1 MNYLLFLTILPS
13 YLLGRYVYRMDKTE
27 KEPVGLLFRLFV
39 GGMVAV
45 ALTISISRLAKGHFA
60 ILTNEATDI
69 KSLIIYNFLGVA
81 LIEEACKWI
90 MLFIFTWRNKNFNF
104 LFDGIVYGVF
114 VAIGFATVENFLYV
128 FSNDGGF
135 VTALLRAVLSVPAH
149 AFFGVF
155 MGYYYGLSKMDHNR
169 KRGFLLFLILSL
181 LIPIL
186 LHGTFDFCLSI
197 NSWMFMAA
205 YALFVIILYI
215 VSFGRIKHLS
225 KNDRYIK

>member
-1 MNYLLFLTILPS
+1 MNYLTFLTILPS
-13 YLLGRYVYRMDKTE
+13 YLLGKYIYGMDKIE

-39 GGMVAV
+39 GGMLAV
-45 ALTISISRLAKGHFA
+45 GLTISISHLAKDSFP
-60 ILTNEATDI
+60 ILVSDSTDI
-69 KSLIIYNFLGVA
+69 KTLLIYNFLGVA

-128 FSNDGGF
+128 FSEGGGII
-135 VTALLRAVLSVPAH
+135 TALLRAVLSVPAH

-169 KRGFLLFLILSL
+169 KKGFLLFMIMSL

-186 LHGTFDFCLSI
+186 LHGIFDLCLSI
-197 NSWMFMAA
+197 NKWEFIAV
-205 YALFVIILYI
+205 YVVFVLLLYS
-215 VSFGRIKHLS
+215 VSFKRIKHLS